1 MDLHEVRRLWPNVL
15 EQVKQYRR
23 AVWMMLFESSQVLGV
38 DERTLTIGL
47 RDVGT
52 ARAFGSGGKDEIVRQ
67 AVIDVLGIDRRI
79 EVVHDPATT
88 TGATERA
95 PAAPPEPTDDNPKGA
110 SPESMAAARAA
121 AAAVDAPRTG
131 GRAAAPEH
139 TDDEVDETDASVEVV
154 DGAELI
160 AQQLGGK
167 VIGEIEHA

>member
-38 DERTLTIGL
+38 DERTLTVGL

-52 ARAFGSGGKDEIVRQ
+52 VRAFGSGGKDEIVRQ

-79 EVVHDPATT
+79 EVVHDPASSSAAAGT
-88 TGATERA
+88 APA
-95 PAAPPEPTDDNPKGA
+95 PAAPEPEATPVDP
-110 SPESMAAARAA
+110 SVMAAARAA
-121 AAAVDAPRTG
+121 AAAVDGPRAG
-131 GRAAAPEH
+131 AVRGEQEQA
-139 TDDEVDETDASVEVV
+139 DDEVDVTDASVEVV
-154 DGAELI
+154 DGADLI

-167 VIGEIEHA
+167 VIGEIEHT